1 MGMLAWLTS
10 AIALLFVL
18 VWMAALVWAAIEDG
32 RAARRESTER
42 RRHGAQTPL
51 RR

>member
-1 MGMLAWLTS
+1 MEMLAWLTS

-18 VWMAALVWAAIEDG
+18 VWMGALLWAAIEDG
-32 RAARRESTER
+32 RDERRESAR
-42 RRHGAQTPL
+42 RAYRTHSL